1 MSQQNLGNRPLL
13 PFLRK
18 TYASIDPFV
27 WIHVALLAAVPLTLV
42 LSMIGLAVGD
52 PVFPGWL
59 ETLLLGLPPIG
70 LTVWLQW
77 QKPLSL
83 FSLWVVHKP
92 SESLNEDQR
101 RILTILKSYVTGW
114 VAVVAGVFIY
124 VIFRQMFITAPLAAG
139 IIPFPSILRL
149 VGVLWSVVFLLISSL
164 LWQTGVAALRI
175 LLVSET
181 EFANTVPYEIDRIKA
196 GFTILG
202 NRSTKLLEFTAPK
215 TTAKTSL
222 KTSPKTAR
230 KAAPSA
236 PVSSPDPD
244 SIESIPEPIS
254 ELIPEPISDLAQNPP
269 LEKSEEPSS
278 ELLEEF
284 QEQLDKTIMLMPEL
298 TEEVEEFSVD
308 LTPESEPNLESI
320 ENLEVAQSELAEVS
334 IETPTDLSSEV
345 DSNQENTASDAD

>member
-1 MSQQNLGNRPLL
+1 MSQQNLGDRPLL

-18 TYASIDPFV
+18 TYASIDPFI

-83 FSLWVVHKP
+83 FSLWFVHK
-92 SESLNEDQR
+92 SIESLNEDQR
-101 RILTILKSYVTGW
+101 RILTMLKSYVTGW

-139 IIPFPSILRL
+139 IIPFPSVLRL
-149 VGVLWSVVFLLISSL
+149 VGVLWAVVFLLISSI
-164 LWQTGVAALRI
+164 LWQTGVAAVRI

-181 EFANTVPYEIDRIKA
+181 EFANTVPYEVDRIKS

-202 NRSTKLLEFTAPK
+202 NRSNKLLEFTAPK
-215 TTAKTSL
+215 TAA
-222 KTSPKTAR
+222 KTSPKTSS
-230 KAAPSA
+230 KATPST
-236 PVSSPDPD
+236 PVSPQTSSLDPD
-244 SIESIPEPIS
+244 SIDSIPKPIS
-254 ELIPEPISDLAQNPP
+254 EIAPNPP

-298 TEEVEEFSVD
+298 TEEVEEFSED

-320 ENLEVAQSELAEVS
+320 ENLEVAQPELAEVS
-334 IETPTDLSSEV
+334 SDISSEV